1 MKPEFIANKPQD
13 WTESNLFNLLE
24 SLTSG
29 SRPLGGGSETPTGI
43 FSLGGEHITDD
54 GSFDFS
60 NLLYVPTEFYEA
72 IKEDAGISPEDI
84 LINKDG
90 AKTGKLAI
98 VGNDFPHFPTCINEH
113 VFRLRANRNL
123 IEPYLLFY
131 FLLSFYGQRQLA
143 RQVQGSAQ
151 GGISRRFAKHIQ
163 VIFPSDTTEQRTI
176 VHAVRAV
183 DEAILKTTEEAAAAR
198 RLKTAL
204 MQQLFTRGIPG
215 RHTRFQQTKVGEIP
229 GGWQLKTLAAHCGG
243 PDCVRTG
250 PFGAQLPPEAF
261 ARTGVRMANITDIGE
276 GELDLT
282 SDFYVRPEVF
292 DRLRDY
298 ALVEGDVVF
307 SRVASVG
314 RLGLIHKEHEPLLMS
329 SNCIRLRPRG
339 AFNSKFLTHVFLD
352 AESVARQV
360 EAMSNAGARP
370 IVTPRFLRRMLIPR
384 PPRDEQDEIASL
396 IEAADANVRGVR
408 SEITA
413 LERLKL
419 SLLQNL
425 LTGRVRVRVES

>member
-1 MKPEFIANKPQD
+1 VPLTCNQSCEA
-13 WTESNLFNLLE
+13 LLPKE
-24 SLTSG
+24 G
-29 SRPLGGGSETPTGI
+29 INSEY
-43 FSLGGEHITDD
+43 
-54 GSFDFS
+54 
-60 NLLYVPTEFYEA
+60 LY
-72 IKEDAGISPEDI
+72 
-84 LINKDG
+84 
-90 AKTGKLAI
+90 
-98 VGNDFPHFPTCINEH
+98 
-113 VFRLRANRNL
+113 
-123 IEPYLLFY
+123 YLLVFIRPI
-131 FLLSFYGQRQLA
+131 LE
-143 RQVQGSAQ
+143 
-151 GGISRRFAKHIQ
+151 RFGAGTT
-163 VIFPSDTTEQRTI
+163 FPSVTRRDIRDVRVSFPMPSEQKI
-176 VHAVRAV
+176 IADVLVKIDDHIAVA
-183 DEAILKTTEEAAAAR
+183 EEKLTAAR
-198 RLKTAL
+198 RVKTAL

-229 GGWQLKTLAAHCGG
+229 EDWELKTLSAHCGG

-261 ARTGVRMANITDIGE
+261 AKIGIRMVNITDIGE

-282 SDFYVRPEVF
+282 SDFYVRAEVF
-292 DRLRDY
+292 DRLKDY
-298 ALVEGDVVF
+298 SLVEGDVVF

-408 SEITA
+408 SEITS
-413 LERLKL
+413 LERVKR

>member
-1 MKPEFIANKPQD
+1 LLVEKPGGDWGDDAGEVAVRVLRSTNFTDHGALDFSDVATRYFPAKRVEKLALKKQD
-13 WTESNLFNLLE
+13 LLLE
-24 SLTSG
+24 RS
-29 SRPLGGGSETPTGI
+29 GGGPTQPVGRVGFI
-43 FSLGGEHITDD
+43 TEDLNGYWFSNFVQLLRTDD
-54 GSFDFS
+54 AKIDPEYLGWVLLELNQSGIVERLQHQTTQMRNLDFRDYLRVYLPIPPPDEQKCIALILRTA
-60 NLLYVPTEFYEA
+60 NEA
-72 IKEDAGISPEDI
+72 IGSSE
-84 LINKDG
+84 
-90 AKTGKLAI
+90 AK
-98 VGNDFPHFPTCINEH
+98 
-113 VFRLRANRNL
+113 LRA
-123 IEPYLLFY
+123 
-131 FLLSFYGQRQLA
+131 
-143 RQVQGSAQ
+143 AQ
-151 GGISRRFAKHIQ
+151 
-163 VIFPSDTTEQRTI
+163 
-176 VHAVRAV
+176 
-183 DEAILKTTEEAAAAR
+183 

-229 GGWQLKTLAAHCGG
+229 VGWELKTLSAHCGG

-261 ARTGVRMANITDIGE
+261 AKTGIRMVNITDIGE

-292 DRLRDY
+292 DRLKDY
-298 ALVEGDVVF
+298 SLVEGDVVF

-352 AESVARQV
+352 AESVSRQV

-396 IEAADANVRGVR
+396 IEAADANMRGVR

-413 LERLKL
+413 LERLKQ